1 MARRYV
7 MIVRMLFSPSKS
19 RVPLFSQKTLYEGAL
34 GIGICLLI
42 LLGLSGYD
50 AARWHVTAKRWP
62 VVQAGIDARQ
72 SCAEGRRS
80 GICPYILEYSYQG
93 NTYYQTAEL
102 NRLEVNQRLEA
113 LQPGER
119 TESVTVPI
127 KINPDDPEEIVVPPQ
142 SLDRLAVAPF
152 VGLIFVIFIVLG
164 IHLKKRYGKEEGNAN
179 TK

>member
-1 MARRYV
+1 M
-7 MIVRMLFSPSKS
+7 MVRMLFSSSKS
-19 RVPLFSQKTLYEGAL
+19 RVPLFSQTTLHQGLL
-34 GIGICLLI
+34 GISICLLI

-50 AARWHVTAKRWP
+50 AVRWHITAKEWP

-80 GICPYILEYSYQG
+80 GICPYDLEYTYQG

-102 NRLEVNQRLEA
+102 NRLEVNQRLEV
-113 LQPGER
+113 LQSGER

-127 KINPDDPEEIVVPPQ
+127 KINPDDPEQIAVPPQ
-142 SLDRLAVAPF
+142 SLDRLAVVPF
-152 VGLIFVIFIVLG
+152 VGLVFVIVIVLG
-164 IHLKKRYGKEEGNAN
+164 IHVKRRYGKEEGGAN